1 MLFIIDGPPSWISSS
16 WPTIL
21 ILTAVQCSP
30 GLVWLSP
37 EQASSRALDAAGQPA
52 NTKSNIPAFVKQIC
66 IWVMVMVRNNLL
78 KYTTLQIP
86 FPCQKTY
93 VMSQISPPSRFTSN
107 WRIKSFLRWILSLW
121 ILSGQ
126 ECFFIVSSI
135 GIWFNSYQ
143 LLFIC
148 LLFCSK
154 WDVGVGLP
162 QPRAQAPSSVLPL
175 LIRTSPYPPT
185 THPSHGWINI

>member
-1 MLFIIDGPPSWISSS
+1 MLFIIDGPPSRISSS

-21 ILTAVQCSP
+21 ILTVVQCSP

-86 FPCQKTY
+86 FPVKKTICY
-93 VMSQISPPSRFTSN
+93 VPDQSPSRFTSI
-107 WRIKSFLRWILSLW
+107 WRIKQFLRWILSLW

-135 GIWFNSYQ
+135 GIWFKSYQ
-143 LLFIC
+143 LLFVC
-148 LLFCSK
+148 LFVVVVVVAAS
-154 WDVGVGLP
+154 GM
-162 QPRAQAPSSVLPL
+162 
-175 LIRTSPYPPT
+175 
-185 THPSHGWINI
+185 